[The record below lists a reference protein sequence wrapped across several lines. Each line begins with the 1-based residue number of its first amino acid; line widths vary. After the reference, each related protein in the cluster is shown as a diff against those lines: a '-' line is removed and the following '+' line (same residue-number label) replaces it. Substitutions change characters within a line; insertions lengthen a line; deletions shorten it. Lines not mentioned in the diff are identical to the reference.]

1 NPEHSS
7 MQPPRLE
14 LRCGKPSLW
23 GGLAMLRAARAC
35 ALHISIATTLLSY
48 SALTHAD
55 GKIDQIKPVTDA
67 MLANPDPA
75 DWLMW
80 RRTLN
85 NWGYSPLKEITPSN
99 VKQLRLV
106 WTRPLAAGDQ
116 EGTALVHD
124 GILY

>member
-1 NPEHSS
+1 MH
-7 MQPPRLE
+7 
-14 LRCGKPSLW
+14 
-23 GGLAMLRAARAC
+23 RAAAVC
-35 ALHISIATTLLSY
+35 ALHLAFASTLL
-48 SALTHAD
+48 ALAPAALAD
-55 GKIDQIKPVTDA
+55 GKIDKITPVTDA
-67 MLANPDPA
+67 MLATPNPD

-85 NWGYSPLKEITPSN
+85 NWGYSPLKEIAPGN

-124 GILY
+124 GILYFPNPNDIT